1 MAFLTI
7 GMTVNTDGYRA
18 GPAIK
23 AASTCD
29 ARCNER
35 RLPRLAAVVAAIE
48 SQHLL
53 AWRYSPAGAISRDV
67 RNF

>member
-1 MAFLTI
+1 MAFLII

-18 GPAIK
+18 GLAIK

-35 RLPRLAAVVAAIE
+35 RLPCLAAGVAAIE

-53 AWRYSPAGAISRDV
+53 ACRYLPASPISRDV

>member
-1 MAFLTI
+1 MAFLII

-18 GPAIK
+18 DLAIK

-35 RLPRLAAVVAAIE
+35 RLPRLAAVVAAIL
-48 SQHLL
+48 SQRLL
-53 AWRYSPAGAISRDV
+53 APRYLRASPISRDV

>member
-1 MAFLTI
+1 MAFLII

-18 GPAIK
+18 DLAIK

-35 RLPRLAAVVAAIE
+35 RLPRIAAVVAAIE

-53 AWRYSPAGAISRDV
+53 AGRYSPARPISRDV